1 MLETI
6 FILVLVLILGFGL
19 GFIFAK
25 KSPIWSGSKSVG
37 VLRVDTSDP
46 DGPYMFLELHTG
58 IGEVMGR
65 KQVTLDVSTQNYIS
79 RK

>member
-1 MLETI
+1 MEVLI
-6 FILVLVLILGFGL
+6 LILVLMLGFAL
-19 GFIFAK
+19 GFIFAR

-58 IGEVMGR
+58 VEEVMGR

-79 RK
+79 R

>member
-1 MLETI
+1 MFETI
-6 FILVLVLILGFGL
+6 LMLALVLILGFGL
-19 GFIFAK
+19 GFIFAR
-25 KSPIWSGSKSVG
+25 KSPIWSGSKTVG

-58 IGEVMGR
+58 VSEVMGR
-65 KQVTLDVSTQNYIS
+65 KQVTLDVSTKNYIS